1 MAPARTRGRAARG
14 FDLKG
19 LLESIDQPPKR
30 GVPKSSGDERTVSNQ
45 TRRALSRAKISGK
58 MRWLLERR
66 ATDDGQLLRHVL
78 RQPRLDRAEHV
89 ERLRVERARAERNRS
104 VSDGAPAAAGCNWFS
119 VGPRNI
125 NGRIKSLAVHPNGT
139 TVYAGA
145 ADGGVWKSTDSG
157 QSWTPTM
164 HDELSLA
171 IGALALDPNA
181 AQTIYA
187 GTGEPVYLIGSSG
200 VEPPGSPDLAW
211 FYEGV
216 GIYKSTNGGDTWN
229 LTGAIDNDFIYRIA
243 VDPNDSN
250 NVLCAGYSSTVGT
263 GGLCR
268 STNGGTTWTT
278 VVTGIFTD
286 VLFDPNNAGRVFA
299 GQLNGGVL
307 KSTDS
312 GATWSA
318 RNTGLPAAA
327 SIARV
332 SLTIAAA
339 NSNVLYAKIES
350 ASSGGLLGVY
360 RTASAAE
367 APGGWSAVT
376 NPGVDSS
383 YVWWCSTIAADP
395 SDVTGNIVW
404 AGGVGL
410 ARSGDG
416 GASWTNVGGAIHSD
430 QQSMVFDPTNANAV
444 YASNDGGVFRGVFS
458 GGAPPVTWAK
468 VSTGLAVTQFYDVG
482 YSPASPSVFGGG
494 AQDNGSMI
502 SPGGLSWRHV
512 LGADGGYVGFHPTD
526 PYTVY
531 VQTQGGA
538 SIRRS
543 TDGGTSFTSAASGI
557 SGSGPFPATVFAID
571 QTTPTVMFIGTN
583 SVFRTATGGVGAGA
597 WTASSGNLGTVTEI
611 AIAPSSSAVVYAGT
625 VSGGLYRATDGGI
638 TATSFTNITPA
649 VAGFPTR
656 WLAGIAVHPTDSN
669 TVYLS
674 FLGVNASGAANQV
687 WKGVFDPMTTAW
699 NWVQRT
705 GGLPNVPAGAIVID
719 PGTMDLYLATDIGV
733 FRSTNDGV
741 TWTPFE
747 AGLPN
752 TAVVDLALD
761 AGRGVLRAA
770 THGRG
775 MWEIRLG
782 VSCPEVDI
790 YLRDSVID
798 TGEFTPSADGLPD
811 PTRTGA
817 FVHHW
822 ESIDIKVDAPPYDVL
837 DAVIDGVEFDNP
849 DQPSPIETIAGI
861 THNNPIRSQTNHVY
875 VQVHNRGWKKAD
887 QVRVKLLWADA
898 GVALPAL
905 PSDFWANYPGD
916 GFDQT
921 HWKPLG
927 TTVINDLLPWTPR
940 VLVFDWVPPATVST
954 HACLLAMVDSPQDPL
969 TPQTE
974 LNVDILTPTNK
985 RVTHKNVHPVD
996 APAPG
1001 GAPGWVTVDLNNGF
1015 REAHFF
1021 DFFVER
1027 MQSGTQI
1034 RIILPRV
1041 DLIRGLKSSMR
1052 GLTVSKVGAARLRQ
1066 QAERARKAGH
1076 LDRYIHRLLG
1086 KLKEPLIL
1094 DASPR
1099 AKTAG
1104 LTGILIKPNR
1114 SIPVLIQFDNPK
1126 ARPGSTLFVVTQR
1139 LGGRLVGGSTFTLAE
1154 EAVGKADKKAV
1165 ARRRSRRS

>member
-1 MAPARTRGRAARG
+1 MATSRTRGRAARG

-19 LLESIDQPPKR
+19 LLEGIDRPTRPGARKGAR
-30 GVPKSSGDERTVSNQ
+30 KERAVSEQ
-45 TRRALSRAKISGK
+45 TRRALSQARISGK

-78 RQPRLDRAEHV
+78 RQARLDRAKHV
-89 ERLRVERARAERNRS
+89 ERWRVERARAERNRGDS
-104 VSDGAPAAAGCNWFS
+104 LGAPAAAGCNWFS

-125 NGRIKSLAVHPNGT
+125 NGRIKSLAIHPNGT

-145 ADGGVWKSTDSG
+145 ADGGAWKSTDSG

-171 IGALALDPNA
+171 IGALALDPSV

-216 GIYKSTNGGDTWN
+216 GVYKSTDGGDTWN
-229 LTGAIDNDFIYRIA
+229 LTGAVDNDFIFRIA

-286 VLFDPNNAGRVFA
+286 VLFDPNNAGRAYA

-307 KSTDS
+307 KSADS
-312 GATWSA
+312 GATWAA
-318 RNTGLPAAA
+318 RNTGLPAVA

-376 NPGVDSS
+376 NPAVDSS

-395 SDVTGNIVW
+395 SDASGNIVW

-410 ARSGDG
+410 ARSADG
-416 GASWTNVGGAIHSD
+416 GASWTNVGGTIHSD

-444 YASNDGGVFRGVFS
+444 YASNDGGVFRGMFG
-458 GGAPPVTWAK
+458 GGAPPVAWTK

-512 LGADGGYVGFHPTD
+512 LGADGGYIGFHPTD

-531 VQTQGGA
+531 AQTQGGA
-538 SIRRS
+538 NIRRS
-543 TDGGTSFTSAASGI
+543 TNGGASFSSAGSGI

-583 SVFRTATGGVGAGA
+583 SVFRTTTGGVGAGA
-597 WTASSGNLGTVTEI
+597 WSPASGNLGTLTEI

-625 VSGGLYRATDGGI
+625 VTGGLYRATDGGI
-638 TATSFTNITPA
+638 TATSFANITPA

-687 WKGVFDPMTTAW
+687 WKGVFDSMTSTW
-699 NWVQRT
+699 TWVQRT

-741 TWTPFE
+741 AWTPFE

-761 AGRGVLRAA
+761 PGRGVLRAA

-790 YLRDSVID
+790 YLRDNVID
-798 TGEFTPSADGLPD
+798 TGEFTPSADGVPD
-811 PTRTGA
+811 PTQTGG

-822 ESIDIKVDAPPYDVL
+822 ESADIKVDAPPYDIL
-837 DAVIDGVEFDNP
+837 DAHVDGVEFDNP
-849 DQPSPIETIAGI
+849 DQPSAIETIAGI

-887 QVRVKLLWADA
+887 QVTVKLLWADA

-921 HWKPLG
+921 NWKPLG
-927 TTVINDLLPWTPR
+927 TTVINDLLPSTPR
-940 VLVFDWVPPATVST
+940 VLVFDWVPPPTVST

-1001 GAPGWVTVDLNNGF
+1001 GAPNWLTVDLNNGSH
-1015 REAHFF
+1015 EARFF
-1021 DFFVER
+1021 DLRVER
-1027 MQSGTQI
+1027 MQPGTQL
-1034 RIILPRV
+1034 RLVLPRL
-1041 DLIRGLKSSMR
+1041 DLIRDLKSSMK
-1052 GLTVSKVGAARLRQ
+1052 GLTVSKVGAGRLRQ
-1066 QAERARKAGH
+1066 QAERAHKAGL
-1076 LDRYIHRLLG
+1076 LDRHIRRQLTQ
-1086 KLKEPLIL
+1086 LKEPLIL
-1094 DASPR
+1094 DATPR
-1099 AKTAG
+1099 AKTAS
-1104 LTGILIKPNR
+1104 LTGILIEPNR
-1114 SIPVLIQFDNPK
+1114 SIPVVIQFANPK
-1126 ARPGSTLFVVTQR
+1126 ARPRSTAFVVTQY
-1139 LGGRLVGGSTFTLAE
+1139 LNGHLVGGSTFIVAKPAE
-1154 EAVGKADKKAV
+1154 RKADKTGV
-1165 ARRRSRRS
+1165 G